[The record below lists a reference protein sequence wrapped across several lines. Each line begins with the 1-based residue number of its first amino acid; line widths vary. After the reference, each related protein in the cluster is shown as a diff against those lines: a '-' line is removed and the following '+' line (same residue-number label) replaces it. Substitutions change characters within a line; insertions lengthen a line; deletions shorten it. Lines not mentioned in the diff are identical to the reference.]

1 MERMLFG
8 FEGAILQDGSG
19 GDGEVETPDTYR
31 TQKLSTSSAKIV
43 GPAPAKIACR
53 RVLFFY
59 RFFDTLLFIESKDK
73 KLFFFFNSEC
83 VKIIRVSEV

>member
-1 MERMLFG
+1 MLFG

-53 RVLFFY
+53 RGPFFLP
-59 RFFDTLLFIESKDK
+59 FFCIFRLIYYFLERQI
-73 KLFFFFNSEC
+73 
-83 VKIIRVSEV
+83 

>member
-1 MERMLFG
+1 MLFG

-59 RFFDTLLFIESKDK
+59 IVFSILFYLK
-73 KLFFFFNSEC
+73 
-83 VKIIRVSEV
+83 RVQIKNFSVFLIVSVLK

>member
-1 MERMLFG
+1 MLFG

-53 RVLFFY
+53 RVLFLCF
-59 RFFDTLLFIESKDK
+59 FNDLFDTFLFLKELDK
-73 KLFFFFNSEC
+73 KLFCFFNNEY
-83 VKIIRVSEV
+83 VKIFRVSEV

>member
-1 MERMLFG
+1 MLFG

-53 RVLFFY
+53 RVPFFISIFRY
-59 RFFDTLLFIESKDK
+59 FLFIESTHK
-73 KLFFFFNSEC
+73 KLFCFFNGEC

>member
-1 MERMLFG
+1 MLFG
-8 FEGAILQDGSG
+8 FEGVILQDGSG

-53 RVLFFY
+53 RVPFFY
-59 RFFDTLLFIESKDK
+59 IVFSILFY
-73 KLFFFFNSEC
+73 L
-83 VKIIRVSEV
+83 

>member
-1 MERMLFG
+1 MLFG

-53 RVLFFY
+53 RVPFFFAFFLYLSFDILFF
-59 RFFDTLLFIESKDK
+59 RKTDLNRME
-73 KLFFFFNSEC
+73 NQ
-83 VKIIRVSEV
+83 

>member
-1 MERMLFG
+1 MLFG

-53 RVLFFY
+53 RVL
-59 RFFDTLLFIESKDK
+59 ESTYK
-73 KLFFFFNSEC
+73 KLFCFFNGEC

>member
-1 MERMLFG
+1 MLFG

-53 RVLFFY
+53 RVPFFLP
-59 RFFDTLLFIESKDK
+59 FFCIFRLIYYFLERQI
-73 KLFFFFNSEC
+73 
-83 VKIIRVSEV
+83 

>member
-1 MERMLFG
+1 MLFG

-53 RVLFFY
+53 RVPFFCIVFSILF
-59 RFFDTLLFIESKDK
+59 LFIESTDK
-73 KLFFFFNSEC
+73 KLFCFFNSEC

>member
-1 MERMLFG
+1 MLFG

-53 RVLFFY
+53 RVPFFAFFLYLSFDILFF
-59 RFFDTLLFIESKDK
+59 RKTDLNRME
-73 KLFFFFNSEC
+73 NQ
-83 VKIIRVSEV
+83 